1 MNNFSTD
8 PEFQNPVY
16 TVSELNREVRSIL
29 EGSFPLIQVEGE
41 ISNLAR
47 PSSGHMYFSLKDE
60 QAQVRCAMFRN
71 RNMHLGFRPENGQK
85 VLLRARVS
93 LYEGRGEFQLIAE
106 HMEEAG
112 FGALQRAF
120 EALKAR
126 LSEEG
131 LFDEEKK
138 LPLPDFPTQI
148 AVITSPSGAAVRD
161 ILHVLKRRYPL
172 APVRIYPVAVQ
183 GENAAPAINRALQQV
198 NKDQDCDVVL
208 LARGGGSIE
217 DLWAFNEEIV
227 ARAIANSGIPV
238 ISGVGHE
245 TDFTIADFVAD
256 YRAPTPSAA
265 AEIATPNV
273 QDLLNE
279 FVSYE
284 TYLTDSINRS
294 VQKSEL
300 SLKHLRLRLRQQR
313 PRRRIEQSAL
323 RVDELEQRL
332 ARSIAISL
340 QHRQLKLD
348 RLQHALYNVRPSV
361 RVDAFTGQ
369 LKTLSLRLNQSMH
382 TLMNHQRNRLHELG
396 RTLNAF
402 SPLATLDR
410 GYALALKDGQ
420 LIRSINTVE
429 TGDEITIR
437 LADGDLTSNI
447 SAKKPASD

>member
-1 MNNFSTD
+1 
-8 PEFQNPVY
+8 
-16 TVSELNREVRSIL
+16 
-29 EGSFPLIQVEGE
+29 
-41 ISNLAR
+41 
-47 PSSGHMYFSLKDE
+47 
-60 QAQVRCAMFRN
+60 
-71 RNMHLGFRPENGQK
+71 
-85 VLLRARVS
+85 
-93 LYEGRGEFQLIAE
+93 
-106 HMEEAG
+106 MEEAG

-138 LPLPDFPTQI
+138 LPLPNFPTQI

-161 ILHVLKRRYPL
+161 ILHVLKRRYPF

-183 GENAAPAINRALQQV
+183 GEEAAPAISRALQQV

-217 DLWAFNEEIV
+217 DLWAFNEEVV
-227 ARAIANSGIPV
+227 ARSIANSGIPV

-265 AEIATPNV
+265 AEIATPNM
-273 QDLLNE
+273 QELLNE

-284 TYLTDSINRS
+284 SYLTDSIDRS
-294 VQKSEL
+294 VQKSKL
-300 SLKHLRLRLRQQR
+300 TLKHLSLRLRQQH

-332 ARSIAISL
+332 VRTVTTSL

-348 RLQHALYNVRPSV
+348 RQQHALYNVRPSV
-361 RVDAFTGQ
+361 RVDAFTSQ

-382 TLMNHQRNRLHELG
+382 TLMNHQRNRIHELG

-410 GYALALKDGQ
+410 GYALAIKDGQ

-437 LADGDLTSNI
+437 LADGDLISNI
-447 SAKKPASD
+447 SAKKPAAD